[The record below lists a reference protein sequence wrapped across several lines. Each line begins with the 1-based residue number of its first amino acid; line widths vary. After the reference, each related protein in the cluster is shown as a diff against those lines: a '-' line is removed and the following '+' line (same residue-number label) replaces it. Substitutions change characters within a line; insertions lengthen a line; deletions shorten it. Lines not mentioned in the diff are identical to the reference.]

1 MFLNLESDILSNQ
14 VIDENI
20 LLNENMD
27 YIKILKGNLDLKT
40 LDGKKLLLNQIRNAF
55 AHKSG
60 QINFYAEENTKKVR
74 IDNKSWFSIEANLTN
89 LNSLLNKII
98 VKDSKNNV
106 QKMMIDTIS
115 NIQNNNFQNISDN
128 AVIVML
134 LNLLMCYNKESLF
147 DKFMLTQSSFIDAS
161 NFKINSTENWK
172 FTESKL
178 RQSFFDKFNILF
190 NSNDD
195 KNSYDNEW
203 KSIVNI
209 YDSTNAANY
218 FYIYD
223 EKKMPFDAFT
233 KKHIPIPIFMNFLR
247 NANSHGRIK
256 IEDDNFV
263 FYDQENSDSAL
274 PYIYMKINKNELLEF
289 IFSDYFVESITT
301 TIDDHQNKYSSNLYL
316 LEQAQSVNNF
326 SNYINIYKNRMPH
339 LSETEIIKYMYK
351 NNKFSS
357 YLTEYPEQIDSFL
370 EYKLNDGSKLTSK
383 LCQFND
389 MPSDSFNNIK
399 VNGKK
404 NNKLKL
410 LFYLSGFEL
419 YSIILS
425 DYKTQITDSDRNIM
439 KNKTYKFFELY
450 YLFIRNLKTINPN
463 INYNNI
469 DENTKKKI
477 ESGIKELQYEFIDN
491 DVFLENSETS
501 KQILTEIGM
510 QKSNFSEIDKLM
522 VAITLG
528 KENATR
534 KDKEKQENRYTIKD
548 IEKHSS
554 LAHIYEESASNNY
567 KLATEDKKNLAKVL
581 VLNLGIKI
589 INDGIIMWSNR
600 KGITPMTAEIELLT
614 YPTSVF
620 ICNLA
625 IYKTLFNL
633 NNKLRKRFNYKIRSE
648 KYSDNYN
655 RSDENE
661 NRIDGSHSIRK

>member
-1 MFLNLESDILSNQ
+1 M
-14 VIDENI
+14 
-20 LLNENMD
+20 
-27 YIKILKGNLDLKT
+27 
-40 LDGKKLLLNQIRNAF
+40 A
-55 AHKSG
+55 
-60 QINFYAEENTKKVR
+60 
-74 IDNKSWFSIEANLTN
+74 
-89 LNSLLNKII
+89 
-98 VKDSKNNV
+98 
-106 QKMMIDTIS
+106 
-115 NIQNNNFQNISDN
+115 
-128 AVIVML
+128 
-134 LNLLMCYNKESLF
+134 
-147 DKFMLTQSSFIDAS
+147 
-161 NFKINSTENWK
+161 
-172 FTESKL
+172 
-178 RQSFFDKFNILF
+178 
-190 NSNDD
+190 
-195 KNSYDNEW
+195 
-203 KSIVNI
+203 
-209 YDSTNAANY
+209 
-218 FYIYD
+218 
-223 EKKMPFDAFT
+223 
-233 KKHIPIPIFMNFLR
+233 
-247 NANSHGRIK
+247 
-256 IEDDNFV
+256 
-263 FYDQENSDSAL
+263 
-274 PYIYMKINKNELLEF
+274 
-289 IFSDYFVESITT
+289 
-301 TIDDHQNKYSSNLYL
+301 
-316 LEQAQSVNNF
+316 
-326 SNYINIYKNRMPH
+326 
-339 LSETEIIKYMYK
+339 
-351 NNKFSS
+351 
-357 YLTEYPEQIDSFL
+357 
-370 EYKLNDGSKLTSK
+370 
-383 LCQFND
+383 
-389 MPSDSFNNIK
+389 
-399 VNGKK
+399 KK

>member
-1 MFLNLESDILSNQ
+1 
-14 VIDENI
+14 
-20 LLNENMD
+20 
-27 YIKILKGNLDLKT
+27 
-40 LDGKKLLLNQIRNAF
+40 
-55 AHKSG
+55 
-60 QINFYAEENTKKVR
+60 
-74 IDNKSWFSIEANLTN
+74 
-89 LNSLLNKII
+89 
-98 VKDSKNNV
+98 
-106 QKMMIDTIS
+106 
-115 NIQNNNFQNISDN
+115 
-128 AVIVML
+128 
-134 LNLLMCYNKESLF
+134 
-147 DKFMLTQSSFIDAS
+147 
-161 NFKINSTENWK
+161 
-172 FTESKL
+172 
-178 RQSFFDKFNILF
+178 
-190 NSNDD
+190 
-195 KNSYDNEW
+195 
-203 KSIVNI
+203 
-209 YDSTNAANY
+209 
-218 FYIYD
+218 
-223 EKKMPFDAFT
+223 MPFDAFT

-439 KNKTYKFFELY
+439 KNENYKFFELY